1 MALTSSSTEK
11 FVNIATIR
19 DDCVILKDG
28 SLRAVLMVSGINFDL
43 LSDAEQEVIINAYQS
58 LLNGLDFSLQIL
70 VHSRKVNM
78 TNYLAEIKQIG
89 ERETNELLRL
99 QIEEYYNFI
108 DELVKSTNIMVKRF
122 YVVIP
127 YSPSPIAPVTGGGAI
142 PLLEKLPFGKK
153 STPQEEAQK
162 KEMNF
167 ENQRMQLYYR
177 VNAVVSALKPMGLNA
192 IRLKTA
198 DLIELYYNFYNP
210 EKQERKNL
218 AIASEL
224 DAEYEEYSLE

>member
-1 MALTSSSTEK
+1 MPASSSTEK

-19 DDCVILKDG
+19 NDCVILKDG

-43 LSDAEQEVIINAYQS
+43 LSDTEQEVIINAYQN
-58 LLNGLDFSLQIL
+58 LLNSLDFSLQIL

-78 TNYLAEIKQIG
+78 DNYLETIKHIG
-89 ERETNELLRL
+89 EKEENELLRL

-122 YVVIP
+122 YIVIP
-127 YSPSPIAPVTGGGAI
+127 YSSSPIISATSGGLVSI
-142 PLLEKLPFGKK
+142 FDKLPFGKK
-153 STPQEEAQK
+153 TTPQEESQK
-162 KEMNF
+162 KELDF
-167 ENQRMQLYYR
+167 ENQKMQLYYR
-177 VNAVVSALKPMGLNA
+177 VSAVMSALKPMGLNA
-192 IRLKTA
+192 IRLRTPE
-198 DLIELYYNFYNP
+198 LVELYYNFYNP

-224 DAEYEEYSLE
+224 DEEYENNS

>member
-1 MALTSSSTEK
+1 MPISSSSTEK

-19 DDCVILKDG
+19 DNCVILKDG

-43 LSDAEQEVIINAYQS
+43 LSDTEQEVIINAYQS
-58 LLNGLDFSLQIL
+58 LLNSLDFSLQIL
-70 VHSRKVNM
+70 IHSRKVNM
-78 TNYLAEIKQIG
+78 NNYLEEIKYVG
-89 ERETNELLRL
+89 EKETNELLRL

-108 DELVKSTNIMVKRF
+108 EELVRSTNIMVKRF

-127 YSPSPIAPVTGGGAI
+127 YSSSPIISAAGGG
-142 PLLEKLPFGKK
+142 LEPILSKLPFGKK
-153 STPQEEAQK
+153 TTPQEKSEK
-162 KEMNF
+162 KELDF
-167 ENQRMQLYYR
+167 ENQKMQLYYR
-177 VNAVVSALKPMGLNA
+177 VNAIISALKPMGLNA